1 VAYGPSV
8 DFVSVIVPTTNMPAS
23 GMKGDDE
30 VDEIVTFGQSSAA
43 TGTYAGLLALAS
55 QYAKKEGWTREQLM
69 AALKLASSR
78 DNITDDS
85 EKRVQAIVGVGI
97 LDAYRA
103 TGGARSVLLGSCPKL
118 LDASLRTSQRSIYQK
133 GVGVGGHLG
142 CDPCGQSHKRG
153 GQGLPEPEGPLET
166 REGDLD
172 LLANPGRLAL
182 AWSVTTTIPN
192 SANSSSSSP
201 LR

>member
-1 VAYGPSV
+1 
-8 DFVSVIVPTTNMPAS
+8 
-23 GMKGDDE
+23 MKGDDE

-103 TGGARSVLLGSCPKL
+103 TGGARKVVIEAPNQAEPGETVTLRAET
-118 LDASLRTSQRSIYQK
+118 DAVVPPGAAPPDHFIYRWKVNGVRK
-133 GVGVGGHLG
+133 G
-142 CDPCGQSHKRG
+142 RG
-153 GQGLPEPEGPLET
+153 
-166 REGDLD
+166 
-172 LLANPGRLAL
+172 
-182 AWSVTTTIPN
+182 
-192 SANSSSSSP
+192 
-201 LR
+201 